1 MEPVPEAGAATAVG
15 TWRAPPCSR
24 AFRSARLIHG
34 DTSRTAQEKAFAA
47 AAGAEALRRAWR
59 LQAGVA
65 APSPQTP
72 AGTCSAP
79 GPSGPGPLTPP
90 PRPLCPQCSFYED
103 LSPRRALC
111 RTLSDESVCSHR
123 RGASAFGSRSSAL
136 DQVLPGDTLFS
147 STPPGHGSLPPRPLA
162 PGPGGLR
169 GEWGARAGAAGAC
182 LSKQTLRGGLLLL
195 GLFMVKAPRVDIFCK
210 VSNTANFEENWK
222 THVKYI
228 FVKENSDLCAGSQLL
243 PRTEESVRP
252 EVRAAPRPGAGGQ
265 GGARRCP
272 PVSSPG
278 PRARWRWA
286 QARGALL
293 PGTAFSG
300 SRSLHFTS
308 RRACRCF
315 REVIP

>member
-1 MEPVPEAGAATAVG
+1 MEGPALFQSVPERTPHSRRHVSDGPG
-15 TWRAPPCSR
+15 EGLRGRRGRRGPAPC
-24 AFRSARLIHG
+24 
-34 DTSRTAQEKAFAA
+34 
-47 AAGAEALRRAWR
+47 
-59 LQAGVA
+59 VA
-65 APSPQTP
+65 P
-72 AGTCSAP
+72 AGRGRSPEPTDTRGDLQRARAQRP
-79 GPSGPGPLTPP
+79 RPPDAPP
-90 PRPLCPQCSFYED
+90 PRPLCPQCSFYGD

-147 STPPGHGSLPPRPLA
+147 STPPHHGSLPPRPLA

-252 EVRAAPRPGAGGQ
+252 EVRAAPCPGAGGQ

-278 PRARWRWA
+278 PRARWRWT